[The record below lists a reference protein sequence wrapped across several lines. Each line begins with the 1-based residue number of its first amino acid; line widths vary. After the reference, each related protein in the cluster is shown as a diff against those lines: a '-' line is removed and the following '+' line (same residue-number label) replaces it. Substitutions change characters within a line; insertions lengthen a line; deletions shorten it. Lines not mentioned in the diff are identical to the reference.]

1 VGTVSLLPEQVTLLR
16 TLADAYQV
24 PHDTLGK
31 LEPIYSQ
38 SSAGTHVQH
47 HAINGEIQVDMGDL
61 HELNSLGLIEMR
73 QTGDL
78 VGDLRVTAAG
88 YSHLAEL
95 GHRERAMSAP
105 PSGGATLAMD
115 WDSEVSEVLAAVHTA
130 WSAAPSELGV
140 TQAAI
145 NAELGRAADD
155 PRTALIL
162 RKLEQGPSPYVATT
176 LPGKEEQVGP
186 LCCEPTNRALEI
198 FAGWPATDGE
208 AALGKLLAELDMQI
222 EEAEGSERKALVK
235 IREGFGE
242 VGKGTA
248 AGLLVKL
255 LAGLAG

>member
-1 VGTVSLLPEQVTLLR
+1 
-16 TLADAYQV
+16 
-24 PHDTLGK
+24 
-31 LEPIYSQ
+31 
-38 SSAGTHVQH
+38 
-47 HAINGEIQVDMGDL
+47 
-61 HELNSLGLIEMR
+61 
-73 QTGDL
+73 
-78 VGDLRVTAAG
+78 
-88 YSHLAEL
+88 
-95 GHRERAMSAP
+95 
-105 PSGGATLAMD
+105 MD

-176 LPGKEEQVGP
+176 LRGKEEQVGP